1 MSIAIIK
8 FKWKKKNAINTLMER
23 QRNYN
28 AQNWKKVV
36 HVHDH
41 EYSSHTI
48 QVKKKKKKKTLNGFY

>member
-1 MSIAIIK
+1 
-8 FKWKKKNAINTLMER
+8 MER

-36 HVHDH
+36 HVHEH

-48 QVKKKKKKKTLNGFY
+48 QVKKKKKKKKLKWILLIHL